1 MNDLQKVIYEYN
13 EIKARVLELEN
24 RLSKLNVST
33 EQVKWQPKGG
43 NFWVSTDGE
52 VEHADSSYGT
62 SLFGTERQ
70 TKEQAERASVEMRRF
85 NRLLALRDELC
96 GDEVVNWSN
105 NNDPKYRVYFS
116 YADKMWHVS
125 LDTDTFCENI
135 TPHFTTKELA
145 QCACYMLNSGKV
157 EL

>member
-85 NRLLALRDELC
+85 NRLLALRDEL
-96 GDEVVNWSN
+96 
-105 NNDPKYRVYFS
+105 
-116 YADKMWHVS
+116 YADKDVNWLNDKEEKYS
-125 LDTDTFCENI
+125 LYYSHEIGRWELDWNVTNESI
-135 TPHFTTKELA
+135 QPYFTTLESAEK
-145 QCACYMLNSGKV
+145 ACDMLNSGEV